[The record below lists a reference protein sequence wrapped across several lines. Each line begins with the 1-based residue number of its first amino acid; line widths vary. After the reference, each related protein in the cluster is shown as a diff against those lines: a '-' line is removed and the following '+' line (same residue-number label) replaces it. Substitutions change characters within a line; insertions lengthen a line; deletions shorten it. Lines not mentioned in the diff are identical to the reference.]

1 MFIDNVTLLFK
12 FNKVQD
18 RMKRTYQY
26 LKQLAKEEKLRR
38 ACDQKILEMMGA
50 FNCELDRKEMILKK
64 TDRLNERGK
73 I

>member
-1 MFIDNVTLLFK
+1 
-12 FNKVQD
+12 
-18 RMKRTYQY
+18 MKRTYQY